1 MRSSLT
7 IRAAKG
13 PLLPERTFSS
23 ASAMARL
30 IKSGDMA
37 CRSTV
42 LQIVLPSPKAQRGI
56 FPMHGIAYL
65 PGHDRVP
72 ILAGLAR
79 KRIGGTMEH
88 DATRF
93 CIYFRPVAERGRMI
107 RIDNISNRDLEL
119 LNGRRGFLK
128 GMLGAGAFVLS
139 IHLMPERMF
148 AASGIAGA
156 SDAMTK
162 SPLQPSVYLA
172 IDSDGT
178 AYIIA
183 HRTEMGSGSRTA
195 LPRIVADELDADWSR
210 VKLVQATGDEKY
222 GDQDTDGSH
231 SVRSFFDTL
240 RESGATARLMLIR
253 AAAAQWNVPPT
264 ECSTNLHT
272 VVHKAS
278 GKKLGYGELAAA
290 AAKLDVPKKEDLKL
304 KSRSEWRYIGKGTVS
319 YDLKDMCT
327 GKAGY
332 GQDKHMEGMLYAS
345 VARPPVFGSSVKSVD
360 DKAALS
366 VAGVKQTQAI
376 EAFKPPIGVQALG
389 GVAVLAD
396 NTWAAMQ
403 GRKKLKIEWEKS
415 PHSVWNS
422 DAYRKELQ
430 ETARKPGKVVRENGN
445 VEAAFEK
452 GGKIV
457 EAEYYAPMLA
467 HAAMEPPAA
476 LAVYRDGKVEAWAA
490 TQNPQGARDAIAQ
503 AVGLKKE
510 DVTVHVTLLGGA
522 FGRKSFPDF
531 AVEAAVLSKKTGKPV
546 KVVWSREDDIKF
558 DVYHSV
564 AAMYMKA
571 ALGPDGKPVAW
582 LQRTVF
588 PPIGSTF
595 DPKNNYSDPGELGLG
610 FTDVPYALPSFRA
623 ENGPATTHT
632 RIGWFRSV
640 ANVYHAFGIHSFA
653 DEVAHAAG
661 RDPVE
666 YLLQLLGPDRVV
678 PRTELPKE
686 FPNYSGEYDQY
697 PIDTSRHRRV
707 LTLAAEKAGWGKQK
721 PGNGYGIGVA
731 MHRSFLTYVATVVQV
746 QVDDAGKVRVNRV
759 DTALDAGTIVNPEMI
774 RQQVEGAAV
783 MGISLSFYGEITAT
797 NGVIDQSNFDG
808 FQMARMNNSPR
819 ETNTYIVPS
828 DAPPAGVGEPP
839 LPPFA
844 PALCNAIFSATGKR
858 IRELPLSKAG
868 LV

>member
-1 MRSSLT
+1 
-7 IRAAKG
+7 
-13 PLLPERTFSS
+13 
-23 ASAMARL
+23 
-30 IKSGDMA
+30 
-37 CRSTV
+37 
-42 LQIVLPSPKAQRGI
+42 
-56 FPMHGIAYL
+56 
-65 PGHDRVP
+65 
-72 ILAGLAR
+72 
-79 KRIGGTMEH
+79 
-88 DATRF
+88 
-93 CIYFRPVAERGRMI
+93 MI
-107 RIDNISNRDLEL
+107 RIDNISSRDHEL
-119 LNGRRGFLK
+119 LNSRRGFLK

-139 IHLMPERMF
+139 VRMIPEELF
-148 AASGIAGA
+148 AAAPTVSA
-156 SDAMTK
+156 SDAMAK
-162 SPLQPSVYLA
+162 APLQPSVYLA
-172 IDSDGT
+172 IDTDGT

-183 HRTEMGSGSRTA
+183 HRSEMGSGSRTA
-195 LPRIVADELDADWSR
+195 LPRIVADELDADWAR

-253 AAAAQWNVPPT
+253 AAAAQWGVPAT
-264 ECSTNLHT
+264 ECNTSPNM

-290 AAKLDVPKKEDLKL
+290 AAKLDVPKKEDVKL
-304 KSRSEWRYIGKGTVS
+304 KGRSEWRYIGKGTTS

-327 GKAGY
+327 GKASY
-332 GQDKHMEGMLYAS
+332 GQDTRMEGMLYAC
-345 VARPPVFGSSVKSVD
+345 VARPPVFGGSVKSVD

-366 VAGVKQTQAI
+366 VADVKQTATI
-376 EAFKPPIGVQALG
+376 DAFKPPVGFQALG

-445 VEAAFEK
+445 VDAEFEK
-452 GGKIV
+452 GGKLI

-571 ALGPDGKPVAW
+571 ALGADGTPTAW

-595 DPKNNYSDPGELGLG
+595 DASTNYSAPDELGLG
-610 FTDVPYALPSFRA
+610 FTDVPFAVANLRA
-623 ENGPATTHT
+623 ENGPATAHT

-640 ANVYHAFGIHSFA
+640 ANIYHAFGIHSFA
-653 DEVAHAAG
+653 DELAHAAG
-661 RDPVE
+661 KDPLE

-678 PRTELPKE
+678 PRTELPKD
-686 FPNYSGEYDQY
+686 FPNYGAEYEQY
-697 PIDTSRHRRV
+697 PIDTSRFRRV

-746 QVDDAGKVRVNRV
+746 QVDDAGQAHIKRV
-759 DTALDAGTIVNPEMI
+759 DTALDAGTVVNPEMVK
-774 RQQVEGAAV
+774 QQFEGA
-783 MGISLSFYGEITAT
+783 T
-797 NGVIDQSNFDG
+797 
-808 FQMARMNNSPR
+808 
-819 ETNTYIVPS
+819 
-828 DAPPAGVGEPP
+828 
-839 LPPFA
+839 
-844 PALCNAIFSATGKR
+844 
-858 IRELPLSKAG
+858 
-868 LV
+868 

>member
-1 MRSSLT
+1 MVHCTR
-7 IRAAKG
+7 
-13 PLLPERTFSS
+13 
-23 ASAMARL
+23 
-30 IKSGDMA
+30 
-37 CRSTV
+37 
-42 LQIVLPSPKAQRGI
+42 
-56 FPMHGIAYL
+56 
-65 PGHDRVP
+65 
-72 ILAGLAR
+72 
-79 KRIGGTMEH
+79 
-88 DATRF
+88 RF
-93 CIYFRPVAERGRMI
+93 CIHFRPVAKRGRMI
-107 RIDNISNRDLEL
+107 HIENISNRNQEL
-119 LNGRRGFLK
+119 FTSRRGFLK

-139 IHLMPERMF
+139 VRMMPEELF
-148 AASGIAGA
+148 GA
-156 SDAMTK
+156 VANATVSDGMTK
-162 SPLQPSVYLA
+162 AALQPNVYLA
-172 IDSDGT
+172 IDTDGT

-183 HRTEMGSGSRTA
+183 HRSEMGSGSRTA
-195 LPRIVADELDADWSR
+195 LPRIVADELDADWAR

-240 RESGATARLMLIR
+240 RESGATARLMLVR
-253 AAAAQWNVPPT
+253 AAAAQWGVPPT
-264 ECSTNLHT
+264 DCSTNLHT

-290 AAKLDVPKKEDLKL
+290 AAKLEVPKKEDVKL
-304 KSRSEWRYIGKGTVS
+304 KPRSEWRYIGKGTGS

-332 GQDKHMEGMLYAS
+332 GQDTRTEGMLYAS

-366 VAGVKQTQAI
+366 VSGVKQTVTI
-376 EAFKPPIGVQALG
+376 DAFKPPIGFQAHG

-403 GRKKLKIEWEKS
+403 GKKKLKIEWEKS
-415 PHSVWNS
+415 THSVWNS
-422 DAYRKELQ
+422 DTYKKELQ

-445 VEAAFEK
+445 VDAAFAK
-452 GGKIV
+452 GGKII
-457 EAEYYAPMLA
+457 EAEYYTPMLA
-467 HAAMEPPAA
+467 HASMEPPAA
-476 LAVYRDGKVEAWAA
+476 LAVYSDGKAEVWAPS
-490 TQNPQGARDAIAQ
+490 QDPQGARDAIAQ

-510 DVTVHVTLLGGA
+510 DVTVNVTLLGGG

-531 AVEAAVLSKKTGKPV
+531 AVEAAVLSKRTGKPV

-571 ALGPDGKPVAW
+571 ALGADGTPTAW

-595 DPKNNYSDPGELGLG
+595 NASENYSDPGELGLG
-610 FTDVPYALPSFRA
+610 FTDVPFGVANLRA
-623 ENGPATTHT
+623 ENGPATAHV

-653 DEVAHAAG
+653 DELAHAAG
-661 RDPVE
+661 KDPLE
-666 YLLQLLGPDRVV
+666 YLLQLLGADRVV
-678 PRTELPKE
+678 PRSELPKE
-686 FPNYSGEYDQY
+686 FPNYDGAYEQY
-697 PIDTSRHRRV
+697 PIDTARFRRV

-721 PGNGYGIGVA
+721 PGNGFGVGVA

-746 QVDDAGKVRVNRV
+746 QLDDAGRVQIKRV
-759 DTALDAGTIVNPEMI
+759 DTALDAGTVVNPEMVK
-774 RQQVEGAAV
+774 QQFEGAAV
-783 MGISLSFYGEITAT
+783 MGASLALYGEITAT
-797 NGVIDQSNFDG
+797 NGVIDQSNFDT
-808 FQMARMNNSPR
+808 FQMARINNAPR
-819 ETNTYIVPS
+819 ETNVHIVAS
-828 DAPPAGVGEPP
+828 DAPPAGIGEPG

-844 PALCNAIFSATGKR
+844 PALCNAIFAATGKR

-868 LV
+868 LA

>member
-1 MRSSLT
+1 MAVGWNLIS
-7 IRAAKG
+7 G
-13 PLLPERTFSS
+13 GF
-23 ASAMARL
+23 AS
-30 IKSGDMA
+30 IFIH
-37 CRSTV
+37 
-42 LQIVLPSPKAQRGI
+42 QESPMLHI
-56 FPMHGIAYL
+56 EN
-65 PGHDRVP
+65 V
-72 ILAGLAR
+72 
-79 KRIGGTMEH
+79 
-88 DATRF
+88 
-93 CIYFRPVAERGRMI
+93 
-107 RIDNISNRDLEL
+107 
-119 LNGRRGFLK
+119 GRRGFLK

-139 IHLMPERMF
+139 VRWAPAEMF
-148 AASGIAGA
+148 GSASSAGA

-162 SPLQPSVYLA
+162 APLRPNVYLA
-172 IDSDGT
+172 IDTDGT
-178 AYIIA
+178 AYVIA
-183 HRTEMGSGSRTA
+183 HRSEMGSGSRTA
-195 LPRIVADELDADWSR
+195 LPRIVADELDADWAR
-210 VKLVQATGDEKY
+210 VKIVQAIGDEKY

-240 RESGATARLMLIR
+240 RESGATARLMLVR
-253 AAAAQWNVPPT
+253 AAAAQWGVPAAECAT
-264 ECSTNLHT
+264 EMHS
-272 VVHKAS
+272 VVHKPS

-290 AAKLDVPKKEDLKL
+290 ASKLEVPKKEDVKL
-304 KSRSEWRYIGKGTVS
+304 KARSEWRYIGKGTAS

-327 GKAGY
+327 GKAAY
-332 GQDKHMEGMLYAS
+332 GQDTRMVGMLYAS
-345 VARPPVFGSSVKSVD
+345 VAHPPVFGSSVKSVD
-360 DKAALS
+360 DKAALG
-366 VAGVKQTQAI
+366 VAGVKQTATI
-376 EAFKPPIGVQALG
+376 DAFKPPVGFQALG

-422 DAYRKELQ
+422 EAYRKELQ

-445 VEAAFEK
+445 VDAEFAK
-452 GGKIV
+452 GGKLI

-510 DVTVHVTLLGGA
+510 DVTVNVTLLGGG

-571 ALGPDGKPVAW
+571 TLGPDGKPTAW

-595 DPKNNYSDPGELGLG
+595 DPSANYSDPGELGLG
-610 FTDVPYALPSFRA
+610 FTDVPFAVANLRA
-623 ENGPATTHT
+623 ENGPATAHV

-653 DEVAHAAG
+653 DELAHAAG
-661 RDPVE
+661 KDSVD
-666 YLLQLLGPDRVV
+666 YLLQLLGPDRII
-678 PRTELPKE
+678 PKDE
-686 FPNYSGEYDQY
+686 IGKDYPNYDGAYEQY
-697 PIDTSRHRRV
+697 PIDTARFRRV

-721 PGNGYGIGVA
+721 SGNGYGIGLA

-746 QVDDAGKVRVNRV
+746 HLDDAGQVQIKRV
-759 DTALDAGTIVNPEMI
+759 DTALDAGTVVNPETV
-774 RQQVEGAAV
+774 RQQFEGAAA
-783 MGISLSFYGEITAT
+783 MGTSLAFYGEITAT
-797 NGVIDQSNFDG
+797 NGVIDQSNFDS
-808 FQMARMNNSPR
+808 FQMARMNVAPR
-819 ETNTYIVPS
+819 ETNVYIVPS
-828 DAPPAGVGEPP
+828 EAPPAGIGEPG

-844 PALCNAIFSATGKR
+844 PALCNAIFAATGKR

-868 LV
+868 LA